1 MALTVV
7 VVFGLVLGSFL
18 NVVIARLPER
28 RSLWAPR
35 SACPGCGA
43 PIAWYDNV
51 PLLSFALLRGRC
63 RTCAASIPWRY
74 PLVEA
79 VTGALFGAAWL
90 EFGPTAEFVVA
101 AVLLAALVAITAID
115 LRHQIIPDAITLPGI
130 LAGVTANVATRHLNW
145 ADVALGIALG
155 GGVFFAIIVA
165 SRGGMGAGDMKLGA
179 MLGAFLGWKIAL
191 FALMVAVV
199 VGGMSAVAL
208 MALGVRNRK
217 DAIPFGPFLALG
229 GAAALFWG
237 EGVVQWYASGLR
249 M

>member
-101 AVLLAALVAITAID
+101 APDD
-115 LRHQIIPDAITLPGI
+115 LIVETSACNPIGHTDRRIQG
-130 LAGVTANVATRHLNW
+130 
-145 ADVALGIALG
+145 ADY
-155 GGVFFAIIVA
+155 
-165 SRGGMGAGDMKLGA
+165 R
-179 MLGAFLGWKIAL
+179 
-191 FALMVAVV
+191 
-199 VGGMSAVAL
+199 
-208 MALGVRNRK
+208 
-217 DAIPFGPFLALG
+217 
-229 GAAALFWG
+229 
-237 EGVVQWYASGLR
+237 LR
-249 M
+249 